1 MENCKIKVLEVMHGL
16 AHGGI
21 ESFVLSVI
29 ENIDTSHFQVD
40 IALASDFPQFHEE
53 RVLANGNRIF
63 RTKNLGS
70 IKDNVL
76 HFIRLV
82 KLIRKEKYDVVHT
95 HIDYFNGVNLLAA
108 WLGGA
113 SIRISHSHNTRSANA
128 SSEKESIVTRC
139 YHFLMR
145 TLINLFATDKVG
157 CSEAANRWMYNTT
170 DKCKVIYNAID
181 LSRFNPRFYSRDEI
195 RKSYGI
201 SLKEKQFVTIGRIE
215 AQKNPLFIAE
225 IINAY
230 VKIDTNFHFHWISDG
245 SLKEDVKAILE
256 RAGNLDKVTFW
267 GLRKDVPEILSVM
280 DYFVFPSLW
289 EGLGIVLVEA
299 QAMGLKCFVSE
310 RIPDEANI
318 GGMIK
323 INLDKGSEEWAKIM
337 KEYVDNDESG
347 FKVNEEQLNKYNV
360 KNMVREIERLYS
372 LKHI

>member
-1 MENCKIKVLEVMHGL
+1 MKNEKIKVLEVMHGL

-29 ENIDTSHFQVD
+29 ENIDSSRFQVD

-53 RVLANGNRIF
+53 RVIANGNKIF

-70 IKDNVL
+70 MKNNII
-76 HFIRLV
+76 HFVRLV

-95 HIDYFNGVNLLAA
+95 HIDYFNGVNILAA

-128 SSEKESIVTRC
+128 SSEKESIVIKC

-145 TLINLFATDKVG
+145 TLINLFSTNKVG
-157 CSEAANRWMYNTT
+157 CSEAANEWMYLKT
-170 DKCKVIYNAID
+170 DKCQVIYNAIN
-181 LSRFNPRFYSRDEI
+181 LSTFDPSLYNKDRLRE
-195 RKSYGI
+195 KYGV
-201 SLKEKQFVTIGRIE
+201 SLKEKQFVTVGRIE
-215 AQKNPLFIAE
+215 VQKNPLYIAE
-225 IINAY
+225 VINEYA
-230 VKIDTNFHFHWISDG
+230 KIDKNFHFHWVSDG
-245 SLKEDVKAILE
+245 SLKEQVQTILMKE
-256 RAGNLDKVTFW
+256 GNLDKVTFW
-267 GLRKDVPEILSVM
+267 GVRKDIPEILSVM

-299 QAMGLKCFVSE
+299 QAMGIKCFVSE
-310 RIPDEANI
+310 RIPNEANI

-323 INLDKGSEEWAKIM
+323 IDLDKGSEEWAKII
-337 KEYVDNDESG
+337 KAYVDNDESG
-347 FKVNEEQLNKYNV
+347 FKVNEERLSKYNV